1 MKIKKITINNF
12 KSIEYTSF
20 EMDDFICFI
29 GQNSNG
35 KSNILKA
42 IDLFFNPCSKPSC
55 FDMFFNRKQ
64 EDIRIEICFDNLS
77 KKEKSILE
85 SFEFDIADNYFN
97 LSWVIPVKEKDEKF
111 IIETPEYR
119 TKFIDNDEEKKIQ
132 SKIMKEITLILPE
145 IHYAEA
151 LCTIEKDIK
160 ADEKEKSLF
169 SRVTNIIRKEY
180 DDKATKE
187 LVDAFINFKKTAESE
202 TGDNI
207 ASLSQVENGLEKF
220 LKEWN
225 ATADIRMILPDIE
238 NLLKANI
245 SIKINDGIK
254 TPVEEKGHGF
264 QRALLFAML
273 RYLAE
278 LNNEHWKD
286 KEDTR
291 IKSDIFIFE
300 EPEMYL
306 HPQMCKYTYETLKEL
321 SKTSQVL
328 LCTHSAHF
336 IDLEDYKSIS
346 IVKKDKDKGTKV
358 FQVLEDIF
366 SNEETN
372 KKLSEFKM
380 VNFFNSDRNELFFA
394 KKIIL
399 VEGNTE
405 KTALSL
411 MMDKLKKPK
420 HEISIID
427 CNGKN
432 NVLTYARIINEFNLN
447 YSIIIDYDDP
457 TKRKEKLISLQH
469 EEQEIENLLS
479 LIDEDDLQ
487 KEQALVIAKKY
498 LEEIIKDKTEAV
510 EGFKQTFEQTEVIKA
525 FCKENNKG
533 LFICKDN
540 FEKQMNIKGKGKKD
554 YNVYNK
560 IKDANL
566 EHIQKEHPGLIE
578 LTKQACDLYSVY
590 QEEILTTTI

>member
-1 MKIKKITINNF
+1 MKIKKVSIRNF
-12 KSIEYTSF
+12 KSINDTSF
-20 EMDDFICFI
+20 KIKDFICFI
-29 GQNSNG
+29 GENSNG

-42 IDLFFNPCSKPSC
+42 IDLFFNPCSKPSS

-77 KKEKSILE
+77 KKEKSILQ
-85 SFEFDIADNYFN
+85 SFEFDITDNYFN
-97 LSWVIPVKEKDEKF
+97 LSWVIPVNKKDEKF

-119 TKFIDNDEEKKIQ
+119 TKFTDNDEEKKIQ
-132 SKIMKEITLILPE
+132 PKIMKEITFILPE

-151 LCTIEKDIK
+151 LCTIGKDIK

-169 SRVTNIIRKEY
+169 SRVTNIIRKKNN
-180 DDKATKE
+180 DKATKE
-187 LVDAFINFKKTAESE
+187 LVDAFVKFKKTAESE
-202 TGDNI
+202 IGENI
-207 ASLSQVENGLEKF
+207 ESLSQVEKGLEKF

-225 ATADIRMILPDIE
+225 ATAEIKMRLPDIE

-245 SIKINDGIK
+245 SIEINDGIK

-278 LNNEHWKD
+278 LNNEQWKD
-286 KEDTR
+286 EEENR
-291 IKSDIFIFE
+291 IKSDIFVFE

-321 SKTSQVL
+321 SKASQVL

-336 IDLEDYKSIS
+336 IDLEDYKNE
-346 IVKKDKDKGTKV
+346 GTKV
-358 FQVLEDIF
+358 SQVLQDIIP
-366 SNEETN
+366 SEET
-372 KKLSEFKM
+372 SPERFEFKM

-411 MMDKLKKPK
+411 IMHKLKTPK

-427 CNGKN
+427 CNGKD

-457 TKRKEKLISLQH
+457 TKRKEKLTSLQH
-469 EEQEIENLLS
+469 EKQEIENLLS
-479 LIDEDDLQ
+479 SIDEDDLQ
-487 KEQALVIAKKY
+487 KEQALVIAKNY
-498 LEEIIKDKTEAV
+498 LEEIIKDKEKSV
-510 EGFKQTFEQTEVIKA
+510 NEFEQTSEQNKIIID
-525 FCKENNKG
+525 FCKNNNKW
-533 LFICKDN
+533 LYVCKNN
-540 FEKQMNIKGKGKKD
+540 FEEQMKIKGSKPKD
-554 YNVYNK
+554 YNVYRK
-560 IKDANL
+560 IKPKNL
-566 EHIQKEHPGLIE
+566 EKIKEDHPGLIE
-578 LTKQACDLYSVY
+578 LTQKACNLNSVY
-590 QEEILTTTI
+590 EEETISQVK